1 MSAQRILILIVVC
14 LLAADCTWASV
25 HHFDV
30 DVPSFG
36 LLAGLSVALTMLG
49 IFYARVRN
57 DDNLSAMLFGTAF
70 LCAFSPSIDI
80 LNYFLLT
87 VAGPRSD
94 FFLAQADRALGFD
107 WPALMLW
114 VAAHPAINAV
124 LHVAYES
131 SLSQIALLVVCLA
144 WTARP
149 RAIYSLCIA
158 LAVAGMAAVAI
169 WTIAPSFGAFS
180 VYRLPQSVAVHM
192 PLALDGKYADQLV
205 ALLQHGP
212 ERIAPDQ
219 LRGLIGFP
227 SFHSVLAI
235 LVMWYAWPLRY
246 LRWPA
251 LVLNVLVL
259 LSTPVQGGHHLVDV
273 FGGLALAAASIA
285 LAERITRLPARRA
298 SVGQPIPEP
307 ARA

>member
-1 MSAQRILILIVVC
+1 M
-14 LLAADCTWASV
+14 
-25 HHFDV
+25 HHFNV

-36 LLAGLSVALTMLG
+36 LLGGLSVALTALG
-49 IFYARVRN
+49 IFYDRVRG
-57 DDNLSAMLFGTAF
+57 DANLSAMLFGTAF

-87 VAGPRSD
+87 VAGPRAD
-94 FFLAQADRALGFD
+94 MFFAHIDRALGFD
-107 WPALMLW
+107 WPSLMLW
-114 VAAHPAINAV
+114 TAAHPTINAV
-124 LHVAYES
+124 LRVAYES

-144 WTARP
+144 WTSHP
-149 RAIYSLCIA
+149 REIYSLCIA
-158 LAVAGMAAVAI
+158 LAVAGMVAVAI

-180 VYRLPQSVAVHM
+180 VYRLPPAVAAHM
-192 PLALDGKYADQLV
+192 PLALDGKYADQLI

-212 ERIAPDQ
+212 DRIAPDQ

-251 LVLNVLVL
+251 LALNTLVL

-273 FGGLALAAASIA
+273 MGGLVLAAASIA
-285 LAERITRLPARRA
+285 LAERITRMPVRQTVAA
-298 SVGQPIPEP
+298 SAMPEV